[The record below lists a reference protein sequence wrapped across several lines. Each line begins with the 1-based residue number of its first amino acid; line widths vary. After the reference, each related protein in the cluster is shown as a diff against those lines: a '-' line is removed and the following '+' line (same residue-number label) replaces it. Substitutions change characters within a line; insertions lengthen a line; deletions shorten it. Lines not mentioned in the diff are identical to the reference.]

1 MPVVIKPK
9 KIAIMLKYG
18 LASPKDAIEPGASR
32 RLTTRPSTRA
42 VIIMENSI
50 REATIKLS
58 VKILFATYQR
68 LLPDLFSIHIL

>member
-32 RLTTRPSTRA
+32 RLTTRQFGHCLAGFFMLLTYFNRKESRS
-42 VIIMENSI
+42 IISEMSVMTSI
-50 REATIKLS
+50 TIS
-58 VKILFATYQR
+58 
-68 LLPDLFSIHIL
+68 